1 MLTSWTAMMKL
12 VVLVFGESLAMDLG
26 EGFEV
31 FWRTLIGA
39 LEIEIGMVKTV
50 VNIWKVHI

>member
-1 MLTSWTAMMKL
+1 MKP
-12 VVLVFGESLAMDLG
+12 VVLVFGESLAMDLV

-31 FWRTLIGA
+31 FWRKLIGV